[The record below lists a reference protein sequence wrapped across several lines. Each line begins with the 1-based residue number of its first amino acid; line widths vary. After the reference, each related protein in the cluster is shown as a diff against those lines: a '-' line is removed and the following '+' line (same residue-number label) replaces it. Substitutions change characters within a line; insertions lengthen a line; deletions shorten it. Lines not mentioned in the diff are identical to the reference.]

1 MEEIEFFHTVEEKN
15 WKKFLMNEILRE
27 NIFTVTLSLINSVIR
42 LVKIYHSDTLSW
54 RSSNKRSLFLW
65 NLKLAT
71 YHFRRQSLYGQ

>member
-1 MEEIEFFHTVEEKN
+1 MEEIEFFHSVEEKY

-54 RSSNKRSLFLW
+54 RSRIKRSSLF
-65 NLKLAT
+65 
-71 YHFRRQSLYGQ
+71 YGI